1 MHNVHRLVRAIC
13 LGLVVTI
20 GWASTHGLA
29 STPNAGLEAFAQAT
43 SVPVTTLGQ
52 DLDAGTVGCGTK
64 ALGPESGKVCRLLKA
79 AGRVEEDKRTSLTA

>member
-1 MHNVHRLVRAIC
+1 MGFDAWFGVDAERRPGGIRPGNECPRDD
-13 LGLVVTI
+13 
-20 GWASTHGLA
+20 S
-29 STPNAGLEAFAQAT
+29 
-43 SVPVTTLGQ
+43 GQ